1 LTSDDVIVLLIG
13 LDEGLGEELAL
24 EEGFTVQ
31 HAEDVEDEAQTP
43 PPDAVVVSLTNRG
56 PLEVLGALRTRL
68 PDAAVVVVT
77 QPGQEMDGTVAMHA
91 GAEDH
96 LVAGSIPAG
105 LLPRAV
111 RYAVSLRVL
120 HRELATQDKVTGLLN
135 LRGFVPI
142 AEHHL
147 RMSDRVGVSVV
158 FLFLRLDSHAD
169 VARTLGS
176 SQADDLARDAAEVL
190 LQAVR
195 DSDLPARIA
204 SDTFCV
210 LLTGG
215 AEGAETMV
223 LSRLIEAI
231 AVHDARRDRPREL
244 AVSVGSALYDP
255 ERPTTLEQILE
266 TAGRRLE
273 GDAGVR
279 WTERSSDPT

>member
-1 LTSDDVIVLLIG
+1 MPDDVTVLLIG
-13 LDEGLGEELAL
+13 LEDELGDELAG

-31 HAEDVEDEAQTP
+31 HAEDVEAEAQTP
-43 PPDAVVVSLTNRG
+43 SPDAVVVSLTDRG
-56 PLEVLGALRTRL
+56 PLEVLGALRSRL
-68 PDAAVVVVT
+68 PNAAVVVVT
-77 QPGQEMDGTVAMHA
+77 QPGRETDGTVAMHA

-96 LVAGSIPAG
+96 LVAGSIPPG

-111 RYAVSLRVL
+111 RYAVSLRAH
-120 HRELATQDKVTGLLN
+120 HRELATQDKVTGLPN

-147 RMSDRVGVSVV
+147 RMADRVGVTVV
-158 FLFLRLDSHAD
+158 FLFLRLDNFED
-169 VARTLGS
+169 VNRSLGNER
-176 SQADDLARDAAEVL
+176 ADDLARDAAEVL

-223 LSRLIEAI
+223 LSRLVEAI
-231 AVHDARRDRPREL
+231 ALHDARRDRPREL
-244 AVSVGSALYDP
+244 SVSVGSAIYDP

-266 TAGRRLE
+266 TAGRRMT
-273 GDAGVR
+273 AQSAA
-279 WTERSSDPT
+279 RSSGGA

>member
-1 LTSDDVIVLLIG
+1 MPDDVTVLLIG
-13 LDEGLGEELAL
+13 LEDELGDELAG

-31 HAEDVEDEAQTP
+31 HAEDVEAEAQTP
-43 PPDAVVVSLTNRG
+43 SPDAVVVSLTDRG
-56 PLEVLGALRTRL
+56 PLEVLGALRSRL
-68 PDAAVVVVT
+68 PNAAVVVVT
-77 QPGQEMDGTVAMHA
+77 QPGRETDGTVAMHA

-96 LVAGSIPAG
+96 LVAGSIPPG

-111 RYAVSLRVL
+111 RYAVSLRAH
-120 HRELATQDKVTGLLN
+120 HRELATQDKVTGLPN

-147 RMSDRVGVSVV
+147 RMADRVGVTVV
-158 FLFLRLDSHAD
+158 FLFLRLDNFED
-169 VARTLGS
+169 VNRSLGNER
-176 SQADDLARDAAEVL
+176 ADDLARDAAEVL

-223 LSRLIEAI
+223 LSRLVEAI
-231 AVHDARRDRPREL
+231 ALHDARRDRPREL
-244 AVSVGSALYDP
+244 SVSVGSAIYDP

-266 TAGRRLE
+266 TAGRRMTAQS
-273 GDAGVR
+273 DA
-279 WTERSSDPT
+279 RSSGGA

>member
-1 LTSDDVIVLLIG
+1 MTSDDVIVLLIG

-43 PPDAVVVSLTNRG
+43 PPDAVVVSLTDRG

-244 AVSVGSALYDP
+244 AVSVGSAIYDP

-266 TAGRRLE
+266 TAGRRMTAQS
-273 GDAGVR
+273 DA
-279 WTERSSDPT
+279 RSSGGA

>member
-1 LTSDDVIVLLIG
+1 LTDDVTVLVIG
-13 LDEGLGEELAL
+13 LEEGLGEELAR

-31 HAEDVEDEAQTP
+31 HAEDVEAEAQTP
-43 PPDAVVVSLTNRG
+43 PPDAVVVSLTDRG
-56 PLEVLGALRTRL
+56 PLDVLGALRARI

-77 QPGQEMDGTVAMHA
+77 QPGQETDGTVAMHA

-96 LVAGSIPAG
+96 LVTGSIPPG

-111 RYAVSLRVL
+111 RYAISLRAH
-120 HRELATQDKVTGLLN
+120 HRELATQDKVTGLPN
-135 LRGFVPI
+135 LRGFAPI

-147 RMSDRVGVSVV
+147 RMADRAGVSVV
-158 FLFLRLDSHAD
+158 FLFLRLDSYEE
-169 VARTLGS
+169 VARSLGTER
-176 SQADDLARDAAEVL
+176 ADDLARDAAEVL

-223 LSRLIEAI
+223 LSRLVEAI
-231 AVHDARRDRPREL
+231 AMHDARRDRPREL
-244 AVSVGSALYDP
+244 SVSVGSAIYDP

-266 TAGRRLE
+266 TAGRRMTDQS
-273 GDAGVR
+273 DA
-279 WTERSSDPT
+279 RSSGSA

>member
-1 LTSDDVIVLLIG
+1 MTSDDVIVLLIG

-43 PPDAVVVSLTNRG
+43 PPDAVVVSLTDRG
-56 PLEVLGALRTRL
+56 PLDVLGALRTRL

-244 AVSVGSALYDP
+244 AVSVGSAIYDP

-266 TAGRRLE
+266 TAGRRMTAQS
-273 GDAGVR
+273 DA
-279 WTERSSDPT
+279 RSSGGA

>member
-43 PPDAVVVSLTNRG
+43 PPDAVVVSLTDRG
-56 PLEVLGALRTRL
+56 PLDVLGALRTRL

-158 FLFLRLDSHAD
+158 FLFLRLDNHAD

-176 SQADDLARDAAEVL
+176 DQADDLARDAAEVL

-244 AVSVGSALYDP
+244 AVSVGSAIYDP

-266 TAGRRLE
+266 TAGRRMTAQS
-273 GDAGVR
+273 DA
-279 WTERSSDPT
+279 RSSGGA

>member
-1 LTSDDVIVLLIG
+1 VPDDVTVLLIG
-13 LDEGLGEELAL
+13 LEEELGEELAR
-24 EEGFTVQ
+24 EEGFAVQ
-31 HAEDVEDEAQTP
+31 HAEDVEAAAQTP
-43 PPDAVVVSLTNRG
+43 TPDAVVVSLTDRR
-56 PLEVLGALRTRL
+56 PLDVLGALRAWI

-77 QPGQEMDGTVAMHA
+77 EPGQETDGTVAMHA

-96 LVAGSIPAG
+96 LVAGSIPPG
-105 LLPRAV
+105 LLPRAI
-111 RYAVSLRVL
+111 RYAISLRVH
-120 HRELATQDKVTGLLN
+120 HRELATQDRVTGLPN

-147 RMSDRVGVSVV
+147 RMADRVGVSVV
-158 FLFLRLDSHAD
+158 FLFLRLDSFQE
-169 VARTLGS
+169 VARALGS
-176 SQADDLARDAAEVL
+176 ERADDLARDAAEVL

-223 LSRLIEAI
+223 LSRLVEAI

-244 AVSVGSALYDP
+244 SVSVGSAIYDP
-255 ERPTTLEQILE
+255 ERPNTLEQILE
-266 TAGRRLE
+266 TAGRRMTAQS
-273 GDAGVR
+273 DA
-279 WTERSSDPT
+279 RSSGGA

>member
-1 LTSDDVIVLLIG
+1 LVPDDVTVLLIG
-13 LDEGLGEELAL
+13 LEEALGEELAG

-31 HAEDVEDEAQTP
+31 HAPDVEAETQTP
-43 PPDAVVVSLTNRG
+43 MPDAVVVSLTDRG
-56 PLEVLGALRTRL
+56 PLEVLGELRARL

-77 QPGQEMDGTVAMHA
+77 QPGQETDGTVAMHA

-111 RYAVSLRVL
+111 RYAISMRGL
-120 HRELATQDKVTGLLN
+120 HRELSTQDKVTGLLN

-142 AEHHL
+142 AQHHL
-147 RMSDRVGVSVV
+147 RMSDRAGVSVV
-158 FLFLRLDSHAD
+158 FLFLRLDSFQD
-169 VARTLGS
+169 VARSLGS
-176 SQADDLARDAAEVL
+176 DQADELARDAAEVL

-215 AEGAETMV
+215 AGGAETLV

-244 AVSVGSALYDP
+244 TVSVGSAIYDP
-255 ERPTTLEQILE
+255 EQPTTLEQILE
-266 TAGRRLE
+266 TAGRRMTAQS
-273 GDAGVR
+273 DA
-279 WTERSSDPT
+279 RSSGGA

>member
-1 LTSDDVIVLLIG
+1 LVPDDVTVLLIG
-13 LDEGLGEELAL
+13 LEEDLDEELAL
-24 EEGFTVQ
+24 EEGFTIQ
-31 HAEDVEDEAQTP
+31 HADDVEAEAQDP
-43 PPDAVVVSLTNRG
+43 PPDAVVVSLGGRG
-56 PLEVLGALRTRL
+56 PLEVLGALRARL
-68 PDAAVVVVT
+68 PDAAVVVLT
-77 QPGQEMDGTVAMHA
+77 QPGQETDGTVAMHA

-96 LVAGSIPAG
+96 LVAGSIPPG

-111 RYAVSLRVL
+111 RYAISMRVL

-147 RMSDRVGVSVV
+147 RMADRAGLSVV
-158 FLFLRLDSHAD
+158 FLFLRLDSFED
-169 VARTLGS
+169 VARSLGGER
-176 SQADDLARDAAEVL
+176 ADDLARDAAEVL

-223 LSRLIEAI
+223 LSRLVEAI

-244 AVSVGSALYDP
+244 TVSVGSAIYDP
-255 ERPTTLEQILE
+255 ERPATLEQILE
-266 TAGRRLE
+266 TAGRRMT
-273 GDAGVR
+273 AQSAA
-279 WTERSSDPT
+279 RSSGGA

>member
-1 LTSDDVIVLLIG
+1 MTSDDVIVLLIG

-31 HAEDVEDEAQTP
+31 HAEDVEDEAQPP
-43 PPDAVVVSLTNRG
+43 PPDAVVVSLTDRG
-56 PLEVLGALRTRL
+56 PLDVLGALRTRL

-158 FLFLRLDSHAD
+158 FLFLRLDNHAD

-176 SQADDLARDAAEVL
+176 DQADDLARDAAEVL

-195 DSDLPARIA
+195 ASALPARIA

-244 AVSVGSALYDP
+244 AVSVGSAIYDP

-266 TAGRRLE
+266 TAGRRMTAQS
-273 GDAGVR
+273 DA
-279 WTERSSDPT
+279 RSSGGA